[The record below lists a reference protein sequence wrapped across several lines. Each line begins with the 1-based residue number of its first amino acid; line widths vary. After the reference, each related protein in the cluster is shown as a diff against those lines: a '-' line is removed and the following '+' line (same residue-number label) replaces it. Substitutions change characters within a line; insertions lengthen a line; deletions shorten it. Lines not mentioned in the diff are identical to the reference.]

1 MSRIYAYGRA
11 VSGKEKAD
19 IRDSLRKLQVQE
31 CEIYIDSPFGNTGP
45 CPWYTKLLTCL
56 ERGDLLYLASL
67 SALGARVADV
77 KEQWRI
83 LTKEKQAD
91 VVVLDLPPLDTRK
104 GRDQCG
110 LLVADLV
117 YSLLDYVSDHDL
129 RYSGEERKLRQQ
141 TGIAEAKEK
150 GVKFGR
156 PPKEMPE
163 NFGEICERWR
173 EKEITATEAAGMC
186 GVSRAVFYKKM
197 KEMGE

>member
-1 MSRIYAYGRA
+1 MGRIYAYGKAASR
-11 VSGKEKAD
+11 KEKTD
-19 IRDSLRKLQVQE
+19 IQDALRKMQVQDRN
-31 CEIYIDSPFGNTGP
+31 IYIDTLSGNSGP
-45 CPWYTKLLTCL
+45 YPQYAKLLTRL
-56 ERGDLLYLASL
+56 ESGDLLCLASL
-67 SALGARVADV
+67 SALGGRVSEV